1 VSPATRNMGGDDNS
15 IHLITP
21 EGVES
26 WPPQSKDG
34 VAQKLI
40 GRMAATLGP
49 RRP

>member
-1 VSPATRNMGGDDNS
+1 MGGDDNS

-26 WPPQSKDG
+26 WPSQSKDG
-34 VAQKLI
+34 VARALI

-49 RRP
+49 RRR